1 MSKYWLFSKASRS
14 FRASTLPE
22 RSTTAVGTCLTSVLI
37 AQPKMKSM
45 ATGTNSMSVSA
56 RRSRPSWRNSFA
68 MMPWSRLPTSA
79 PGGPERPELL
89 AHARLAFAIDERH
102 EEILHVRLDLVGPL
116 HADAAGREVVPHGP
130 DLEVAPRGDESHA
143 GARADHLLDGVPL
156 REGISGG
163 PRVHRLE
170 LDHRAGERLG
180 LDLRRAP
187 VGDEPALIDEAEG
200 VAQLRLV
207 HVVGRHEDRRAL
219 VGQPPDDRPERP
231 PRDRVDARG
240 GLVEEDQPRA
250 VHEGARERE
259 PLPIAAGELARE
271 LARVPA
277 EVAEAQH
284 LLDACRAVGAG
295 DHVDARIEHE
305 VLLDRQVVVQREALR
320 HVADGRLDTLRIA
333 AQIDAQH
340 APLAL
345 RRLEDPTQ
353 HAERRRLPGAVGSEE
368 AVQLAASDAEVET
381 VHRNDP
387 AEALREPVG
396 DDRVLIIRIRQGRSG
411 RPTPLDHAST
421 RYARTTSPATGETTP
436 RSYGPRE
443 VGRPLPAR
451 RRRAAL
457 RVDQCVGRHAGL
469 EHAVRV
475 RHADLHAIDEVD
487 ALLLRLHV
495 LRRELGLRRDLTND
509 VQTKKERVNLV

>member
-1 MSKYWLFSKASRS
+1 MSKYWLFSNASRS
-14 FRASTLPE
+14 FRASMLPE

-89 AHARLAFAIDERH
+89 AHARLALAIDERH
-102 EEILHVRLDLVGPL
+102 EEVLHVRLDLVGPL

-130 DLEVAPRGDESHA
+130 DLEV
-143 GARADHLLDGVPL
+143 
-156 REGISGG
+156 
-163 PRVHRLE
+163 
-170 LDHRAGERLG
+170 ERLG

-320 HVADGRLDTLRIA
+320 HVADGRLDTLGIA

-436 RSYGPRE
+436 RSYGSRE
-443 VGRPLPAR
+443 VARPLPPR
-451 RRRAAL
+451 R
-457 RVDQCVGRHAGL
+457 
-469 EHAVRV
+469 
-475 RHADLHAIDEVD
+475 
-487 ALLLRLHV
+487 
-495 LRRELGLRRDLTND
+495 
-509 VQTKKERVNLV
+509 

>member
-1 MSKYWLFSKASRS
+1 MRVSSRVFAARWRRSKYWLFSNASRS
-14 FRASTLPE
+14 FRASTLPD

-45 ATGTNSMSVSA
+45 ATGTNSISVSA
-56 RRSRPSWRNSFA
+56 SRSRQSCRNSFA
-68 MMPWSRLPTSA
+68 MMAWSRLPTSA
-79 PGGPERPELL
+79 LRGPERPELL
-89 AHARLAFAIDERH
+89 AHARLALAIDERH
-102 EEILHVRLDLVGPL
+102 EEVLHVRLDLVGPL

-250 VHEGARERE
+250 VHEGPRERA
-259 PLPIAAGELARE
+259 PLP
-271 LARVPA
+271 
-277 EVAEAQH
+277 
-284 LLDACRAVGAG
+284 
-295 DHVDARIEHE
+295 
-305 VLLDRQVVVQREALR
+305 
-320 HVADGRLDTLRIA
+320 T
-333 AQIDAQH
+333 
-340 APLAL
+340 
-345 RRLEDPTQ
+345 
-353 HAERRRLPGAVGSEE
+353 AVGSRIPHSMRS
-368 AVQLAASDAEVET
+368 VVDF
-381 VHRNDP
+381 P
-387 AEALREPVG
+387 APLGARKPYSSP
-396 DDRVLIIRIRQGRSG
+396 RRTRRSRRSTATIRPKRFVS
-411 RPTPLDHAST
+411 PWV
-421 RYARTTSPATGETTP
+421 TTA
-436 RSYGPRE
+436 Y
-443 VGRPLPAR
+443 
-451 RRRAAL
+451 
-457 RVDQCVGRHAGL
+457 
-469 EHAVRV
+469 
-475 RHADLHAIDEVD
+475 
-487 ALLLRLHV
+487 
-495 LRRELGLRRDLTND
+495 
-509 VQTKKERVNLV
+509 